1 MAMMRQIYDLQEL
14 DWEIDRYQMELASVE
29 ASLRDDTALVR
40 ARAETVQREEALR
53 QIKGQ
58 HAARTLEVQELQ
70 EKVRML
76 EKRLYGGSVRLPR
89 ELESLQAEMEYA
101 KGHAGEGEEALLTL
115 MIGLDE
121 SEEGT
126 TRAKTDLEQMER
138 AWSETQ
144 VSLSKEQALL
154 TEQLQGHKAKRPQL
168 TLDIAPSIVTQYE
181 RVRKAHQGYA
191 VAKVER
197 GMCVGC
203 RLTLPTKELQRVR
216 TAQEPVTCSSCG
228 RILYMMN

>member
-1 MAMMRQIYDLQEL
+1 MTMMRQIYDLQEM
-14 DWEIDRYQMELASVE
+14 DWEIDRHEMELASVE
-29 ASLRDDTALVR
+29 ARLRDDSALVR
-40 ARAETVQREEALR
+40 ARAEMVEREEALL
-53 QIKGQ
+53 QIKKQ
-58 HAARTLEVQELQ
+58 HAVQTLEVQELQ
-70 EKVRML
+70 EKVGML
-76 EKRLYGGSVRLPR
+76 EKRLYGGSVRVPR

-101 KGHAGEGEEALLTL
+101 KQHAAEGEEALLTL

-121 SEEGT
+121 NEEGAA
-126 TRAKTDLEQMER
+126 RAKTDVEQMER
-138 AWSETQ
+138 AWAETQ
-144 VSLSKEQALL
+144 VSLSNEQALL
-154 TEQLQGHKAKRPQL
+154 KEQLQAHKATRPQR
-168 TLDIAPSIVTQYE
+168 TLDIAPSLVTQYE

-228 RILYMMN
+228 RILYMS